1 MRATNGRYKQFKD
14 DEKTMTNCS
23 KKLMRFQ
30 KLANLSKNDC
40 KKNIELDIAHA
51 WSKVT

>member
-30 KLANLSKNDC
+30 KLIIAMKNY
-40 KKNIELDIAHA
+40 ELDIAHA
-51 WSKVT
+51 WPKVT